1 MLNDE
6 KGWVS
11 LVLQYLYILCLCR
24 SRPFSYFL
32 LKSPAL
38 FEQGATFWSH
48 SPSKSVPDHE
58 RTFQISNNTH
68 QCCFFFVLAQIQHK
82 YQWNR
87 NLTFSLNRNH
97 LDKFCGSLVFVS
109 LRSIPS
115 FFPCF
120 EQNRQQV
127 LFYPKQVDGKA
138 VIGAKKQ
145 H

>member
-58 RTFQISNNTH
+58 RTYQISNNTH

-109 LRSIPS
+109 QYHLSS
-115 FFPCF
+115 LVLKKTENKYCF
-120 EQNRQQV
+120 IQQA
-127 LFYPKQVDGKA
+127 DGKA
-138 VIGAKKQ
+138 VIGAKKR